1 MSDNPA
7 RGRVLVVDDNAQ
19 ERQSLSEMIAGLGYQ
34 VETAEDGE
42 GALEK
47 MGNCSFDVVMTDLVM
62 PRMDGFQLLR
72 TLIDRGDLT
81 PAIVLTG
88 FGDINQALCIVHEL
102 KALWFLEKP
111 ASEAV
116 VRSLLER
123 AVAHKYLLEETERLQ
138 RQLSY
143 QGYLG
148 ELYGVSES
156 MQEIF
161 SLIRQVAPSSAPVL
175 ITGESGTGK
184 ERVARAIHRLSPR
197 SGHPFVAI
205 NCAAL
210 PSSLIESELF
220 GHEKG
225 AFTGAFG
232 RHAGCFEQAH
242 EGTLLLDEIGEMPLD
257 MQAKLLRV
265 LEDSKIRRLGG
276 RSELGMDVRIVA
288 ATNRLVS
295 GPDDAKFLREDL
307 YYRLSVFTIEIPPLR
322 HRKEDIPGLAEMI
335 IHELNQKHNARI
347 TELHPKM
354 IDRLMEY
361 SWPGNIREL
370 RNILERAV
378 ISAGEGPILPAHLP
392 STFGIAHGRGL
403 APARLTQ
410 APPPAPAL
418 DSTKSISFEAGKSL
432 SEVEKAYIQLT
443 LKFTGNH
450 RARAA
455 EVLGI
460 STRTLQNRLAEYAA
474 EAAPANEE
482 PETGAMGAHSF

>member
-1 MSDNPA
+1 MIQKAA
-7 RGRVLVVDDNAQ
+7 RGRVLIVDDNVQ
-19 ERQSLSEMIAGLGYQ
+19 ERQSLSEMIGGLGYA
-34 VETAEDGE
+34 VATAGDGE
-42 GALEK
+42 DALEQL
-47 MGNCSFDVVMTDLVM
+47 GSGRFDVVITDLVM

-72 TLIDRGDLT
+72 TLLDRGDLT

-88 FGDINQALCIVHEL
+88 FGDLNQAVSVVHDL

-111 ASEAV
+111 AAEAAV
-116 VRSLLER
+116 ASLLER
-123 AVAHKYLLEETERLQ
+123 AITHKGLLEETERLQ

-156 MQEIF
+156 MQQIF
-161 SLIRQVAPSSAPVL
+161 ALIRQVAPSSAPVL

-184 ERVARAIHRLSPR
+184 ERVAGAIHKLSPR
-197 SGHPFVAI
+197 SNHPFVAI

-210 PSSLIESELF
+210 PSTLIESELF

-225 AFTGAFG
+225 AFTGAFT

-242 EGTLLLDEIGEMPLD
+242 GGTLLLDEIGEMPLE
-257 MQAKLLRV
+257 MQAKMLRV
-265 LEDSKIRRLGG
+265 LEDSKIRRLGAKG
-276 RSELGMDVRIVA
+276 EIPVDVRIVA
-288 ATNRLVS
+288 ATNRQVT
-295 GPDDAKFLREDL
+295 GPGEAKFMREDL
-307 YYRLSVFTIEIPPLR
+307 YYRLSVFTIELPPLR
-322 HRKEDIPGLAEMI
+322 HRKEDIPGLAETI
-335 IHELNQKHNARI
+335 IRELNQKHNARV
-347 TELHPKM
+347 TDFHP
-354 IDRLMEY
+354 RVLEQLAEY

-378 ISAGEGPILPAHLP
+378 ISAAEGTILPYHLP
-392 STFGIAHGRGL
+392 PAFGM
-403 APARLTQ
+403 PAVQ
-410 APPPAPAL
+410 PAPPAPA
-418 DSTKSISFEAGKSL
+418 TNGTESIGFEAGKPL
-432 SEVEKAYIQLT
+432 SEIEKAYIQLT

-474 EAAPANEE
+474 EAAASG
-482 PETGAMGAHSF
+482 GAPRTARAAAD

>member
-1 MSDNPA
+1 MIPKQA

-19 ERQSLSEMIAGLGYQ
+19 ERQSLSEMICGLGYA
-34 VETAEDGE
+34 VETAGDGE
-42 GALEK
+42 DALEQL
-47 MGNCSFDVVMTDLVM
+47 GSGSFDVVITDLVM

-72 TLIDRGDLT
+72 TMLDRGDLT

-88 FGDINQALCIVHEL
+88 FGDLNQAVSVVHDL

-111 ASEAV
+111 APEAAV
-116 VRSLLER
+116 ASLLER
-123 AVAHKYLLEETERLQ
+123 AITHKGLLEETERLQ

-156 MQEIF
+156 MQQIF
-161 SLIRQVAPSSAPVL
+161 ALIRQVAPSSAPVL

-184 ERVARAIHRLSPR
+184 ERVAGAIHKLSPR
-197 SGHPFVAI
+197 SSHPFVAI

-210 PSSLIESELF
+210 PSTLIESELF

-225 AFTGAFG
+225 AFTGAFV

-242 EGTLLLDEIGEMPLD
+242 GGTLMLDEIGEMPVD

-265 LEDSKIRRLGG
+265 LEDSRIRRLGG
-276 RSELGMDVRIVA
+276 KGEIPVDVRIVA
-288 ATNRLVS
+288 ATNRPVT
-295 GPDDAKFLREDL
+295 GPGDAKSLREDL
-307 YYRLSVFTIEIPPLR
+307 YYRLSVFTIELPPLR
-322 HRKEDIPGLAEMI
+322 HRKEDIPGLAEAI
-335 IHELNQKHNARI
+335 IRELNQKHNAKV
-347 TELHPKM
+347 TDFHPKIM
-354 IDRLMEY
+354 ERLVEY

-378 ISAGEGPILPAHLP
+378 ISAGEGTILPAHLP
-392 STFGIAHGRGL
+392 PTFGIAPSPAL
-403 APARLTQ
+403 SASAPT
-410 APPPAPAL
+410 PAPAPAPN
-418 DSTKSISFEAGKSL
+418 SASESITFEVGKSL
-432 SEVEKAYIQLT
+432 SEMEKAYIQLT
-443 LKFTGNH
+443 LKYTHNH

-474 EAAPANEE
+474 ESGESPDRE
-482 PETGAMGAHSF
+482 PRSAGAVG